1 MRTFYTASDI
11 EDLVASGTRQLEIG
25 PGVILTGVAKQRAEE
40 LGLTLLIPGK
50 APVSKAVAPVQGGAA
65 PSAALPVRPRGCQHG
80 PLAAATGARRE
91 AAPAAPRAAV
101 AGGGGPMVEQL
112 VEAVSALKKRGG

>member
-25 PGVILTGVAKQRAEE
+25 PGVVLTGVAKQRAEE
-40 LGLTLLIPGK
+40 LGLTLVIPGK
-50 APVSKAVAPVQGGAA
+50 APVSKAAAPAQGGVA
-65 PSAALPVRPRGCQHG
+65 PSAGPVRPRGCQHG
-80 PLAAATGARRE
+80 PLVAAAGARRE
-91 AAPAAPRAAV
+91 AAPAAPRVAV
-101 AGGGGPMVEQL
+101 TASGGPMVEQL